1 MPCSFHS
8 SSRELDFLPVPP
20 SQSLKKQL
28 LDPCCASIC
37 AEWLQEFFPPETDHL
52 TIHHL
57 GGVPVH
63 QDPRVLAVVVKV
75 QRHANRFC
83 LQIFSQIWEKINLIV
98 IKLFLD
104 GRQCGSFK
112 SVIACPCS
120 TLFLWS
126 GHTNAL
132 LLTYSPH

>member
-28 LDPCCASIC
+28 LDPCCASLC
-37 AEWLQEFFPPETDHL
+37 AEWLQGFFPPETDHL

-63 QDPRVLAVVVKV
+63 QDPRALAIVLKV
-75 QRHANRFC
+75 QRHLIDSVSRVSLRFGK
-83 LQIFSQIWEKINLIV
+83 KINLIV

-104 GRQCGSFK
+104 GWQCGRFK
-112 SVIACPCS
+112 SIIACPCS
-120 TLFLWS
+120 RLSLRS
-126 GHTNAL
+126 DHTNAP